1 MTHRCL
7 THFAALCAGTLLLAG
22 CGGAPD
28 ESQVRTA
35 IAAQLEAFA
44 GKAGAA
50 SFKDTLQELKLIGC
64 KSSERGG
71 YFCDWTSSMGAGS
84 GRFVKTDGGWT
95 MVAP

>member
-7 THFAALCAGTLLLAG
+7 TPFAALCAGTLLLAG

-28 ESQVRTA
+28 DSQVKAA
-35 IAAQLEAFA
+35 IAAQLEVFA
-44 GKAGAA
+44 GKSGAA
-50 SFKDTLQELKLIGC
+50 SVQQMLGEVKLIGC

-84 GRFVKTDGGWT
+84 GRFVKSDGGWT